1 MRLLCGKNKEGN
13 ERVSKGEKRRF
24 DSMASTG
31 AFEKVQNIVSCGTNT
46 IKASVIF
53 YRKAILATRGL
64 WFECKVVVPI
74 Q

>member
-1 MRLLCGKNKEGN
+1 
-13 ERVSKGEKRRF
+13 
-24 DSMASTG
+24 MASTG
-31 AFEKVQNIVSCGTNT
+31 VFEKVQNIVSSGTNT

-64 WFECKVVVPI
+64 WFECKVVVLI